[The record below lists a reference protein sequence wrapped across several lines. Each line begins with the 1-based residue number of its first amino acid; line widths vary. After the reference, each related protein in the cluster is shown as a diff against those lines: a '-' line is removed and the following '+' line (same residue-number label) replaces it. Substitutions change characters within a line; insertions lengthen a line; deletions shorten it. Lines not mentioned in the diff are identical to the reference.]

1 MGGFTFLI
9 MKIYFKLTLALFLI
23 SMPIRLTAQNLSEDI
38 QRDDLLKGLLEKVD
52 SLALSESK
60 KNIYPENSSESSIS
74 TVHQMLNR
82 ISFDTTSYVGSL
94 LQEVSAE
101 KEAAKDNLGISF
113 RTGYRE
119 NIEEGIFSAGEIF
132 YLRRFNTG
140 FQWDLLNGGWLD
152 SHKRV
157 EELEVRE
164 KIVERNIN
172 IQLANEDY
180 ERVYNRLIYLFNLQK
195 IDVIQE
201 YLALLNVNLEL
212 MQRLHYL
219 DYEPWDR
226 VLELSELKARL
237 QNNLSS
243 FREYNKLIED
253 SLPDSITQYIE
264 LLDVAK
270 LPLLR
275 LKIDAVAA
283 ANDTAFIHNSLTD
296 DDLKKLDYNFLRDIS
311 LSAFADYNIYDGTG
325 NALDPDRLGG
335 REYFSV
341 GVNLSIPLPIN
352 SGEKKKMIEERKLR
366 YINSQKR
373 EQFSEQKEIMNIY
386 YEYTYKIQQ
395 FFQLYKD
402 YQSRQETIDEYIT
415 LKKLGDSAFSTQ
427 RLTNVL
433 LQRYAVVLE
442 MIDLRQQMYLQLIDL
457 NKYLVDQSILE
468 FATTYDVTTL
478 FPYKSVKA
486 DGLYIWSET
495 FSEISNQV
503 LLTFLNELTA
513 KRVYLSTGPDASLR
527 QKASDFVEKARE
539 NLIST
544 HLLVGNNELARTENP
559 QAILQDL
566 ATEALELGFEGI
578 HLDVEPH
585 TFSDWESRRTYYEQN
600 YVFMLKIAA
609 DIFSSDGLS
618 ISVSIPHFY
627 DSILSDINQNAND
640 ITVMVYETKDIDV
653 LIRRIEKESGI
664 FEDKL
669 YVAVRPSDFAN
680 FDDLNAFVQQIKT
693 RTGAKE
699 VILHD
704 AGSLLNIEKKIR

>member
-132 YLRRFNTG
+132 YLRRYNTG
-140 FQWDLLNGGWLD
+140 FQWDLLNGGWFD

-366 YINSQKR
+366 YIYSQKR

-395 FFQLYKD
+395 FFQLY
-402 YQSRQETIDEYIT
+402 
-415 LKKLGDSAFSTQ
+415 
-427 RLTNVL
+427 
-433 LQRYAVVLE
+433 
-442 MIDLRQQMYLQLIDL
+442 
-457 NKYLVDQSILE
+457 
-468 FATTYDVTTL
+468 
-478 FPYKSVKA
+478 
-486 DGLYIWSET
+486 
-495 FSEISNQV
+495 
-503 LLTFLNELTA
+503 
-513 KRVYLSTGPDASLR
+513 
-527 QKASDFVEKARE
+527 
-539 NLIST
+539 
-544 HLLVGNNELARTENP
+544 
-559 QAILQDL
+559 
-566 ATEALELGFEGI
+566 
-578 HLDVEPH
+578 
-585 TFSDWESRRTYYEQN
+585 
-600 YVFMLKIAA
+600 
-609 DIFSSDGLS
+609 
-618 ISVSIPHFY
+618 
-627 DSILSDINQNAND
+627 
-640 ITVMVYETKDIDV
+640 
-653 LIRRIEKESGI
+653 
-664 FEDKL
+664 
-669 YVAVRPSDFAN
+669 
-680 FDDLNAFVQQIKT
+680 
-693 RTGAKE
+693 
-699 VILHD
+699 
-704 AGSLLNIEKKIR
+704 